1 MSSLSLYWT
10 GRLEWTSW
18 AQLALSVRSIFA
30 LPVKALLTPCC
41 SYLCK
46 MQMFSQVSY
55 MAVPSYNFPLGFW
68 GCYCSY
74 SKNGRAVFAYLVF
87 LVLSILVDIIWMGEW
102 GGGNGQV
109 YNFFQCGTTGD
120 VLTVG
125 GHVCHTNQF
134 ALVMLIFNMLTKVS
148 YANNHKQPQC
158 SIRTCPLPL
167 PQMQLVAIFFT
178 YQLFVEL
185 GGAHSMRDIAVT
197 NEYVSHEGDGSD
209 PSVATG
215 AVGGGADKSASYS
228 YQAGSSYQ
236 TEALSSD
243 NPSYRDI

>member
-18 AQLALSVRSIFA
+18 AQLALSVRVRLIRS
-30 LPVKALLTPCC
+30 LSVKASAAHALLFVFVANA
-41 SYLCK
+41 

-148 YANNHKQPQC
+148 YANNTQAAPMLNKN
-158 SIRTCPLPL
+158 LP
-167 PQMQLVAIFFT
+167 VTSATNAARRYIFHVPA
-178 YQLFVEL
+178 LRGAW
-185 GGAHSMRDIAVT
+185 GGAQ
-197 NEYVSHEGDGSD
+197 HEGHSCHKRVCE
-209 PSVATG
+209 P
-215 AVGGGADKSASYS
+215 
-228 YQAGSSYQ
+228 
-236 TEALSSD
+236 
-243 NPSYRDI
+243 